1 MGGFMGEQLLHYD
14 LQQRIGEGAR
24 SVIWRAIDTR
34 TGKTV
39 AIKRCIRKEDK
50 DIRFVEQMEAEHNL
64 CKNFNHPNLRRSLDL
79 KINRTLLRRVTDA
92 IMVMEYVDGLPLDVA
107 PPPDLAS
114 TLDTFIQAA
123 AGLKAMHAL
132 GYVHCDIKPNNILR
146 SSRGEVKVI
155 DYGQSCPAG
164 TIKERIQGTPDY
176 IAPEQ
181 VNRKPVTVQTDVFN
195 LGATLYWALTGRH
208 IPTLYTVQ
216 KSKSENNL
224 LSDDLFDSPLQLN
237 PLVPPVVSEM
247 VMACVATAP
256 KRRPADMDAM
266 IQKLEIGKH
275 LLVRSKDP
283 NAFKN
288 AAEMLNDDTGVGM
301 PTPKR

>member
-1 MGGFMGEQLLHYD
+1 MGEQLLHYD
-14 LQQRIGEGAR
+14 LQQRLGEGAR
-24 SVIWRAIDTR
+24 SVIWRAVDKN
-34 TGKTV
+34 TGKVV

-50 DIRFVEQMEAEHNL
+50 DIRFIEQMEAEHAL
-64 CKNFNHPNLRRSLDL
+64 CKNFNHANLRRSYDL
-79 KINRTLLRRVTDA
+79 KVNRTLLRRVTDA
-92 IMVMEYVDGLPLDVA
+92 IMIMEYVDGLPLDVA

-114 TLDTFIQAA
+114 TLDAFIQAA
-123 AGLKAMHAL
+123 SGLKAMHAL
-132 GYVHCDIKPNNILR
+132 GVVHCDIKPNNILR
-146 SSRGEVKVI
+146 SSAGNVKVI
-155 DYGQSCPAG
+155 DYGQSCPVG
-164 TIKERIQGTPDY
+164 TVKERIQGTPDY

-216 KSKSENNL
+216 KSKGENNL

-256 KRRPADMDAM
+256 KKRPVDMDVM
-266 IQKLEIGKH
+266 LQKMEIGLH
-275 LLVRSKDP
+275 MLVRSKKS
-283 NAFKN
+283 NAYK
-288 AAEMLNDDTGVGM
+288 AEAEMLNDDTGVGM
-301 PTPKR
+301 TPPPPR